1 MAVGR
6 ISGPLLKD
14 NLLRNGVN
22 LAFETSLLYLD
33 VKNGRVGIN
42 NAAPLYQLDV
52 IGTTQTTNIEA
63 ANQASL
69 ASFTLTGNTISSTS
83 PTINFVPSGVN
94 GVVYQG
100 RATIGTQLAMT
111 GNVISTVGTNVDL
124 IINTTGT
131 GQTKFNGN
139 VLVNGDLHATGS
151 ITADGSLT
159 LGDSN
164 TDNITFGGE
173 ITSDIIPDVNNTYS
187 LGSNPATSGK
197 QWLNI
202 YAQTGNIVNVNATNL
217 NTTTA
222 RTSALNFTGS
232 TISTINT
239 NTDINLIST
248 GTGGTQIGNVRFS
261 DNKITNIV
269 AGAVTTIEQVTPA
282 TTWTGTVTQG
292 TQLTFTGLIAGT
304 TLFVSS
310 SPTGGPPTPGPTPGL
325 IRKTYAGYPYFS
337 GGTVTDAINWFN
349 AQPSFTDQV
358 TLTSFAFS
366 GAYVPGN
373 YTTGPQSSS
382 SWEFTG
388 YFVPPVS
395 GVYQIQASGDDYAY
409 AILNGVNPSA
419 ANGITTVALTAGTPY
434 SLRVLYTNTI
444 SNGDLTIQWKNDS
457 TQTSFTGNFS
467 GVIVTSVISAGTIVP
482 GQLVTG
488 PGVQAGTYII
498 SNISGTGTSS
508 TSQWLINNSQ
518 AAAPTIMTATPL
530 ILTAS
535 AVTGTI
541 SYKMVVT
548 GGVSAGTYI
557 TGFGNG
563 SGGAGTY
570 YVTLTSLVASPTAMS
585 GTPLGG
591 YVKFTGTNGMVI
603 PIGTVGARPSQS
615 ETEQGMIR
623 YNTELNLVEMWT
635 GSAWFSVAGS
645 AAGVTADVAT
655 DIGIATALII
665 G

>member
-33 VKNGRVGIN
+33 VKNGRVGVN
-42 NAAPLYQLDV
+42 TATPLYQLDV
-52 IGTTQTTNIEA
+52 NGTTQTTNIEA
-63 ANQASL
+63 ANQAQL

-83 PTINFVPSGVN
+83 TTINFVPSGEN

-159 LGDSN
+159 LGDAN

-173 ITSDIIPDVNNTYS
+173 ITSDIIPDINNTYN
-187 LGSNPATSGK
+187 LGSVAK

-202 YAQTGNIVNVNATNL
+202 YAQNGNIVNANAIAL

-222 RTSALNFTGS
+222 RTSALDFTGS

-261 DNKITNIV
+261 DNKITNVV
-269 AGAVTTIEQVTPA
+269 AGAITTIEQVTPA
-282 TTWTGTVTQG
+282 TIWTGTVAQG
-292 TQLTFTGLIAGT
+292 VPITFTGLIAGT

-310 SPTGGPPTPGPTPGL
+310 SPTGDTPTPGPTPGL

-337 GGTVTDAINWFN
+337 GGTVTDAIIWFN
-349 AQPSFTDQV
+349 AQTGSTDQV
-358 TLTSFAFS
+358 TLTSFVFS
-366 GAYVPGN
+366 GAYVSGN
-373 YTTGPQSSS
+373 YTTGPQASS

-409 AILNGVNPSA
+409 AIVNGVNPPSA
-419 ANGITTVALTAGTPY
+419 NSATTVTLTAGTPY

-444 SNGDLTIQWKNDS
+444 GNGDLTIQWKNDS
-457 TQTSFTGNFS
+457 TQTSYTGNFS
-467 GVIVTSVISAGTIVP
+467 GIIVTTAISAGTIRP
-482 GQLVTG
+482 GQLITG
-488 PGVQAGTYII
+488 PGVQAGTYVV

-508 TSQWLINNSQ
+508 ASQWTVNNSQ
-518 AAAPTIMTATPL
+518 SVASTVVTATPIL
-530 ILTAS
+530 LTAS
-535 AVTGTI
+535 SVTGTI
-541 SYKMVVT
+541 SYKMVVV

-557 TGFGNG
+557 TGFGTG

-570 YVTLTSLVASPTAMS
+570 YVTLTSAVVSPTAMT

-591 YVKFTGTNGMVI
+591 YVKFTGTNGVVI
-603 PIGTVGARPSQS
+603 PIGTVGARPSQA

>member
-33 VKNGRVGIN
+33 VKNGRVGVN
-42 NAAPLYQLDV
+42 TATPLYQLDV
-52 IGTTQTTNIEA
+52 SGTTQTTNIEA

-83 PTINFVPSGVN
+83 TTINFVPSGAN

-139 VLVNGDLHATGS
+139 VLVNGNLHATGS

-159 LGDSN
+159 LGDAN

-173 ITSDIIPDVNNTYS
+173 ITSDIVPDINNTYN
-187 LGSNPATSGK
+187 LGSVAK
-197 QWLNI
+197 QWSNV
-202 YAQTGNIVNVNATNL
+202 YAQTGNIVNANATTL

-222 RTSALNFTGS
+222 RTSALDFTGS

-261 DNKITNIV
+261 DNKITNVV
-269 AGAVTTIEQVTPA
+269 AGAITTIEQVTPA
-282 TTWTGTVTQG
+282 TIWTGTVAQG
-292 TQLTFTGLIAGT
+292 VPITFTGLIAGT
-304 TLFVSS
+304 TLFVST
-310 SPTGGPPTPGPTPGL
+310 SPTGDTPTPGPTSGL

-337 GGTVTDAINWFN
+337 GGTVTDAITWFN
-349 AQPSFTDQV
+349 AQTGPTDQV
-358 TLTSFAFS
+358 TLTSFVFS
-366 GAYVPGN
+366 GSYVSGN
-373 YTTGPQSSS
+373 YTTGPQASS

-395 GVYQIQASGDDYAY
+395 GIYDIQATGDDYAY
-409 AILNGVNPSA
+409 AIVNGVNPSA
-419 ANGITTVALTAGTPY
+419 ANGATTVTLTAGTPY

-444 SNGDLTIQWKNDS
+444 GNGNLTIQWKNNS
-457 TQTSFTGNFS
+457 TQTSYTGNFS
-467 GVIVTSVISAGTIVP
+467 GIIVTTAISAGTIRP
-482 GQLVTG
+482 GQLLTG
-488 PGVQAGTYII
+488 PGVQAGTYVV

-508 TSQWLINNSQ
+508 SSQWTVNNSQ
-518 AAAPTIMTATPL
+518 SVASTVVTATPIL
-530 ILTAS
+530 LTAS
-535 AVTGTI
+535 SVTGTI
-541 SYKMVVT
+541 SYKMVVI

-557 TGFGNG
+557 TGLGTG
-563 SGGAGTY
+563 TGGAGTY
-570 YVTLTSLVASPTAMS
+570 YVTLTSAVASPTAMS

-591 YVKFTGTNGMVI
+591 YIKFTGTNGVVI

>member
-1 MAVGR
+1 MMAVGR

-33 VKNGRVGIN
+33 VKNSRVGVN
-42 NAAPLYQLDV
+42 NATPLYQLDV
-52 IGTTQTTNIEA
+52 NGTTQTTNIEA
-63 ANQASL
+63 ANQARL

-83 PTINFVPSGVN
+83 STINFVPSGTN

-111 GNVISTVGTNVDL
+111 DNVISTVGTNVDL
-124 IINTTGT
+124 VINTTGT

-159 LGDSN
+159 LGDAN

-173 ITSDIIPDVNNTYS
+173 ITSDIVPDVNNTYS
-187 LGSNPATSGK
+187 LGNIGK
-197 QWLNI
+197 QWLNV
-202 YAQTGNIVNVNATNL
+202 YAQTGNIATVNATNL

-222 RTSALNFTGS
+222 RTSALDFTGS

-269 AGAVTTIEQVTPA
+269 AGAITTIEQVTPS
-282 TTWTGTVTQG
+282 TTWTGTIAQG
-292 TQLTFTGLIAGT
+292 TPLTFDGLIGGT
-304 TLFVSS
+304 TLFVSTA
-310 SPTGGPPTPGPTPGL
+310 PT
-325 IRKTYAGYPYFS
+325 
-337 GGTVTDAINWFN
+337 
-349 AQPSFTDQV
+349 
-358 TLTSFAFS
+358 
-366 GAYVPGN
+366 
-373 YTTGPQSSS
+373 
-382 SWEFTG
+382 
-388 YFVPPVS
+388 
-395 GVYQIQASGDDYAY
+395 
-409 AILNGVNPSA
+409 
-419 ANGITTVALTAGTPY
+419 
-434 SLRVLYTNTI
+434 
-444 SNGDLTIQWKNDS
+444 
-457 TQTSFTGNFS
+457 
-467 GVIVTSVISAGTIVP
+467 GTIVP
-482 GQLVTG
+482 GQLLTG
-488 PGVQAGTYII
+488 PGVQAGTYIV

-508 TSQWLINNSQ
+508 TSQWLVNNSQ
-518 AAAPTIMTATPL
+518 AVAATIITATPL
-530 ILTAS
+530 VLTAT
-535 AVTGTI
+535 AVTGII
-541 SYKMVVT
+541 SYKMVIT

-570 YVTLTSLVASPTAMS
+570 YVTLTSLVASPTAMT

-591 YVKFTGTNGMVI
+591 YVKFTGTNGVVI
-603 PIGTVGARPSQS
+603 PVGTVGARPSQS

-635 GSAWFSVAGS
+635 GTAWFSVAGS

>member
-1 MAVGR
+1 MMAVGR

-33 VKNGRVGIN
+33 VKNGRVGVN
-42 NAAPLYQLDV
+42 TATPLYQLDV
-52 IGTTQTTNIEA
+52 NGTTQTTSIEA
-63 ANQASL
+63 ANQAAI

-83 PTINFVPSGVN
+83 TTINFVPSGAN

-159 LGDSN
+159 LGDAN

-173 ITSDIIPDVNNTYS
+173 INSDIVPDINNTYS
-187 LGSNPATSGK
+187 LGSVGK
-197 QWLNI
+197 QWLNV
-202 YAQTGNIVNVNATNL
+202 YAQNGNIVNANATTL

-222 RTSALNFTGS
+222 RTSALDFTGS

-248 GTGGTQIGNVRFS
+248 GSGGTQIGNVRFS

-282 TTWTGTVTQG
+282 TTWTGTVAQG
-292 TQLTFTGLIAGT
+292 VPLTFDGLIAGT
-304 TLFVSS
+304 TLFVSTA
-310 SPTGGPPTPGPTPGL
+310 PTGGTPTPGPTPGL
-325 IRKTYAGYPYFS
+325 IRKTYAGYPFFS
-337 GGTVTDAINWFN
+337 GGTVTDAITWFN
-349 AQPSFTDQV
+349 AQTNPTDQV
-358 TLTSFAFS
+358 TLTSFSFS
-366 GAYVPGN
+366 GAYVSGN
-373 YTTGPQSSS
+373 YTTGPQASS
-382 SWEFTG
+382 SWEFSG

-395 GVYQIQASGDDYAY
+395 GVYTISAVGDDYAF
-409 AILNGVNPSA
+409 AIVNGVNPPSQ
-419 ANGITTVALTAGTPY
+419 NNPTVVTLTAGIPY
-434 SLRVLYTNTI
+434 PLRVLYTNTI
-444 SNGDLTIQWKNDS
+444 GNGNLAIQWKNDS
-457 TQTSFTGNFS
+457 TQPSYTGNWS
-467 GVIVTSVISAGTIVP
+467 GVIVTTAISAGAIVP
-482 GQLVTG
+482 GQLLTG
-488 PGVQAGTYII
+488 PGVQAGTYIV
-498 SNISGTGTSS
+498 SNISGTGTST
-508 TSQWLINNSQ
+508 TSQWTVNNSQ
-518 AAAPTIMTATPL
+518 SVASTVITATPI

-535 AVTGTI
+535 SVTGTI

-557 TGFGNG
+557 TAFGNG
-563 SGGAGTY
+563 TGGAGTY
-570 YVTLTSLVASPTAMS
+570 YVTLTSLVASPTAMT

-591 YVKFTGTNGMVI
+591 YVKFTGTNGVVI

>member
-33 VKNGRVGIN
+33 VKNGRVGVN
-42 NAAPLYQLDV
+42 TATPLYQLDV
-52 IGTTQTTNIEA
+52 NGTTKTTNIEA
-63 ANQASL
+63 ANQATL

-83 PTINFVPSGVN
+83 PTINFVPSGAN

-159 LGDSN
+159 LGDAN

-173 ITSDIIPDVNNTYS
+173 ITSDIIPDINNTYN
-187 LGSNPATSGK
+187 LGSNVK

-202 YAQTGNIVNVNATNL
+202 YAQNGNIVNANATTL

-222 RTSALNFTGS
+222 RTSALDFTGS

-248 GTGGTQIGNVRFS
+248 GSGGTRIGNVRFS
-261 DNKITNIV
+261 DNKITNLV

-282 TTWTGTVTQG
+282 TTWTGTVAQG
-292 TQLTFTGLIAGT
+292 VPITFTGLIAGT
-304 TLFVSS
+304 TLFVST
-310 SPTGGPPTPGPTPGL
+310 SPTGNTPTPGPTPGL

-337 GGTVTDAINWFN
+337 GGTVTDAITWFN
-349 AQPSFTDQV
+349 AQTGPTDQV
-358 TLTSFAFS
+358 TLTSFVFS
-366 GAYVPGN
+366 GSYVSGN
-373 YTTGPQSSS
+373 YTTGPQASS

-395 GVYQIQASGDDYAY
+395 GIYDIQATGDDYAY
-409 AILNGVNPSA
+409 AIVNGINPSA
-419 ANGITTVALTAGTPY
+419 ANGATTVTLTAGTPY

-444 SNGDLTIQWKNDS
+444 GNGNLTIQWKNNS
-457 TQTSFTGNFS
+457 TQTSYTGNFS
-467 GVIVTSVISAGTIVP
+467 GIIVTTAISAGTIVP
-482 GQLVTG
+482 GQLLTG
-488 PGVQAGTYII
+488 PGVQAGTYVV

-508 TSQWLINNSQ
+508 SSQWTVNNSQ
-518 AAAPTIMTATPL
+518 SVASTVVTATPIL
-530 ILTAS
+530 LTAS
-535 AVTGTI
+535 SVTGLI

-557 TGFGNG
+557 TALG
-563 SGGAGTY
+563 SGTGGAGTY
-570 YVTLTSLVASPTAMS
+570 YVTLTSAVSSPTAMS

-591 YVKFTGTNGMVI
+591 YVKFTGTNGVVI

>member
-33 VKNGRVGIN
+33 VKNGRVGVN
-42 NAAPLYQLDV
+42 TATPLYQLDV
-52 IGTTQTTNIEA
+52 NGTTQTTNIEA
-63 ANQASL
+63 ANQAAI

-83 PTINFVPSGVN
+83 TTINFVPSGAN

-159 LGDSN
+159 LGDAN

-173 ITSDIIPDVNNTYS
+173 INSDIVPDINNTYS
-187 LGSNPATSGK
+187 LGSVGK
-197 QWLNI
+197 QWLNV
-202 YAQTGNIVNVNATNL
+202 YAQNGNIVNANATTL

-222 RTSALNFTGS
+222 RTSALDFTGS

-248 GTGGTQIGNVRFS
+248 GSGGTQIGNVRFS
-261 DNKITNIV
+261 DNKITNVV

-282 TTWTGTVTQG
+282 TTWTGTVAQG
-292 TQLTFTGLIAGT
+292 VPLTFTGLIAGT
-304 TLFVSS
+304 TLFVSTA
-310 SPTGGPPTPGPTPGL
+310 PT
-325 IRKTYAGYPYFS
+325 
-337 GGTVTDAINWFN
+337 
-349 AQPSFTDQV
+349 
-358 TLTSFAFS
+358 
-366 GAYVPGN
+366 
-373 YTTGPQSSS
+373 
-382 SWEFTG
+382 
-388 YFVPPVS
+388 
-395 GVYQIQASGDDYAY
+395 
-409 AILNGVNPSA
+409 
-419 ANGITTVALTAGTPY
+419 
-434 SLRVLYTNTI
+434 
-444 SNGDLTIQWKNDS
+444 
-457 TQTSFTGNFS
+457 
-467 GVIVTSVISAGTIVP
+467 GTIVP
-482 GQLVTG
+482 GQLLTG
-488 PGVQAGTYII
+488 PGVQAGTYIV

-508 TSQWLINNSQ
+508 ASQWLVNNSQ
-518 AAAPTIMTATPL
+518 AAASTTMTATPL
-530 ILTAS
+530 VLTATS
-535 AVTGTI
+535 VTGTI
-541 SYKMVVT
+541 SYKMVVS

-570 YVTLTSLVASPTAMS
+570 YVTLTSPVVSPTAMT

-591 YVKFTGTNGMVI
+591 YVKITGTNGVVI

>member
-33 VKNGRVGIN
+33 VKNGRVGVN
-42 NAAPLYQLDV
+42 TATPLYQLDV
-52 IGTTQTTNIEA
+52 SGTTQTTNIEA

-83 PTINFVPSGVN
+83 TTINFVPSGTN

-139 VLVNGDLHATGS
+139 VLVNGNLHATGS

-159 LGDSN
+159 LGDAS

-173 ITSDIIPDVNNTYS
+173 ITSDIIPDINNTYN
-187 LGSNPATSGK
+187 LGSATK
-197 QWLNI
+197 QWANI
-202 YAQTGNIVNVNATNL
+202 YAQTGNIVNANATAL

-222 RTSALNFTGS
+222 RTSALDFTGS

-261 DNKITNIV
+261 DNKITNVV

-282 TTWTGTVTQG
+282 TTWTGTVAQG
-292 TQLTFTGLIAGT
+292 VPITFTGLIAGT
-304 TLFVSS
+304 TLFVST
-310 SPTGGPPTPGPTPGL
+310 SPTGDTPTPGSTPGL

-337 GGTVTDAINWFN
+337 GGTVSDAITWFD
-349 AQPSFTDQV
+349 AQTVFTDQV
-358 TLTSFAFS
+358 TLTAFAFS
-366 GAYVPGN
+366 GSYVSGN
-373 YTTGPQSSS
+373 YTTGPLSSS
-382 SWEFTG
+382 SWEFSG

-395 GVYQIQASGDDYAY
+395 GVYQIQATGDDYAY
-409 AILNGVNPSA
+409 AILNGVNPTA
-419 ANGITTVALTAGTPY
+419 ANGITTATLTAGIPY

-444 SNGDLTIQWKNDS
+444 SNGTLTIQWKNDS

-467 GVIVTSVISAGTIVP
+467 GVIVTTAISAGTIRP
-482 GQLVTG
+482 GQLITG
-488 PGVQAGTYII
+488 PGVQAGTYVV
-498 SNISGTGTSS
+498 SNISGTGTSAA
-508 TSQWLINNSQ
+508 SQWTVNNSQ
-518 AAAPTIMTATPL
+518 AVASTVVTATPML
-530 ILTAS
+530 LTAS
-535 AVTGTI
+535 SVTGTI
-541 SYKMVVT
+541 SYKMVVI
-548 GGVSAGTYI
+548 GGVSTGTYI
-557 TGFGNG
+557 TGFGTG
-563 SGGAGTY
+563 TGGAGTY
-570 YVTLTSLVASPTAMS
+570 YVTLTSAVASPTAML

-591 YVKFTGTNGMVI
+591 YVKFTGTNGVVI

>member
-33 VKNGRVGIN
+33 VKNGRVGVN
-42 NAAPLYQLDV
+42 NATPLYQLDV
-52 IGTTQTTNIEA
+52 IGTTKTTNIEA
-63 ANQASL
+63 ANQAQL

-83 PTINFVPSGVN
+83 TTINFVPSGAN

-159 LGDSN
+159 LGDAN

-173 ITSDIIPDVNNTYS
+173 ITSDIVPDINNTYN
-187 LGSNPATSGK
+187 LGSVAK

-202 YAQTGNIVNVNATNL
+202 YAQNGNIVNANATTL

-222 RTSALNFTGS
+222 RTSALDFTGS

-248 GTGGTQIGNVRFS
+248 GTGGTRIGNVRFS
-261 DNKITNIV
+261 DNKITNLV
-269 AGAVTTIEQVTPA
+269 AGAITTIEQVTPS
-282 TTWTGTVTQG
+282 TTWTGTVAQG
-292 TQLTFTGLIAGT
+292 VPITFTGLIAGT

-310 SPTGGPPTPGPTPGL
+310 SPTGDTPTPGPTPGL

-337 GGTVTDAINWFN
+337 GGTVTDAIIWFN
-349 AQPSFTDQV
+349 AQTGSTDQV
-358 TLTSFAFS
+358 TLTSFVFS
-366 GAYVPGN
+366 GAYVSGN
-373 YTTGPQSSS
+373 YTTGPQASS

-395 GVYQIQASGDDYAY
+395 GVYQIQASGNDYAY
-409 AILNGVNPSA
+409 AIVNGVNPPSA
-419 ANGITTVALTAGTPY
+419 NSATTVTLTAGTPY

-444 SNGDLTIQWKNDS
+444 GNGDLTIQWKNDS
-457 TQTSFTGNFS
+457 TQTSYTGNFS
-467 GVIVTSVISAGTIVP
+467 GIIVTTAISAGTIRP
-482 GQLVTG
+482 GQLITG
-488 PGVQAGTYII
+488 PGVQAGTYVV

-508 TSQWLINNSQ
+508 ASQWTVNNSQ
-518 AAAPTIMTATPL
+518 SVASTVVTATPIL
-530 ILTAS
+530 LTAS
-535 AVTGTI
+535 SVTGTI
-541 SYKMVVT
+541 SYKMVVV

-557 TGFGNG
+557 TGFGTG

-570 YVTLTSLVASPTAMS
+570 YVTLTSAVASPTAMT

-591 YVKFTGTNGMVI
+591 YVKFTGTNGVVI

>member
-52 IGTTQTTNIEA
+52 IGTTRTTTIEA
-63 ANQASL
+63 TNQASL

-83 PTINFVPSGVN
+83 PTINFVPSGAN

-159 LGDSN
+159 LGDAN
-164 TDNITFGGE
+164 TDNVTFGGE
-173 ITSDIIPDVNNTYS
+173 ITSDIIPDITNTYS
-187 LGSNPATSGK
+187 LGNSVK

-202 YAQTGNIVNVNATNL
+202 YAQTGNIVNANATNL
-217 NTTTA
+217 NTTNA
-222 RTSALNFTGS
+222 RTSAIDFTGS

-261 DNKITNIV
+261 DNKITNVV

-282 TTWTGTVTQG
+282 TTWTGTIAQG

-304 TLFVSS
+304 TLFVSTA
-310 SPTGGPPTPGPTPGL
+310 PT
-325 IRKTYAGYPYFS
+325 
-337 GGTVTDAINWFN
+337 
-349 AQPSFTDQV
+349 
-358 TLTSFAFS
+358 
-366 GAYVPGN
+366 
-373 YTTGPQSSS
+373 
-382 SWEFTG
+382 
-388 YFVPPVS
+388 
-395 GVYQIQASGDDYAY
+395 
-409 AILNGVNPSA
+409 
-419 ANGITTVALTAGTPY
+419 
-434 SLRVLYTNTI
+434 
-444 SNGDLTIQWKNDS
+444 
-457 TQTSFTGNFS
+457 
-467 GVIVTSVISAGTIVP
+467 GTIVP
-482 GQLVTG
+482 GQLLTG
-488 PGVQAGTYII
+488 PGVQAGTFIV

-508 TSQWLINNSQ
+508 TSQWTVNNSQ
-518 AAAPTIMTATPL
+518 AVASTTITATPL

-535 AVTGTI
+535 SVTGVI

-563 SGGAGTY
+563 TGGAGTY

-591 YVKFTGTNGMVI
+591 YVKFTGTNGVVI
-603 PIGTVGARPSQS
+603 PVGTVGARPSQA

>member
-52 IGTTQTTNIEA
+52 NGTTKTTTLEA
-63 ANQASL
+63 ANQATL

-83 PTINFVPSGVN
+83 STINFVPSGAN

-139 VLVNGDLHATGS
+139 VLVNGNLHATGS
-151 ITADGSLT
+151 ITANGSLT
-159 LGDSN
+159 LGDAN

-173 ITSDIIPDVNNTYS
+173 ITSDIIPDINNTYS
-187 LGSNPATSGK
+187 LGSNTK

-217 NTTTA
+217 YTTTA

-261 DNKITNIV
+261 DNKITNVV

-282 TTWTGTVTQG
+282 STWTGTVVQG
-292 TQLTFTGLIAGT
+292 TPLTFTGLIAGT

-310 SPTGGPPTPGPTPGL
+310 SPTGATPTPGPTPGL
-325 IRKTYAGYPYFS
+325 IRRTHAGYPFFS
-337 GGTVTDAINWFN
+337 GGTVTDAITWFD
-349 AQPSFTDQV
+349 AQTNPTDQV
-358 TLTSFAFS
+358 TLTAFSFS
-366 GAYVPGN
+366 GAYVSGN
-373 YTTGPQSSS
+373 YTTGPQPSS

-388 YFVPPVS
+388 YFIPPVS
-395 GVYQIQASGDDYAY
+395 GVYQIQASGNDYAF
-409 AILNGVNPSA
+409 AIVNGVNPPSQ
-419 ANGITTVALTAGTPY
+419 NSPTTVTLTAGTPY

-444 SNGDLTIQWKNDS
+444 GNGDLTIQWKNDS
-457 TQTSFTGNFS
+457 TQTSYTGNFS
-467 GVIVTSVISAGTIVP
+467 GVIVTTVISAGTIVP
-482 GQLVTG
+482 GQLLTG
-488 PGVQAGTYII
+488 PGVQAGTYIV

-508 TSQWLINNSQ
+508 ASQWLVNNSQ
-518 AAAPTIMTATPL
+518 TAAATIMTVTPML
-530 ILTAS
+530 LTAS

-557 TGFGNG
+557 TGFGSG
-563 SGGAGTY
+563 TGGAGTY
-570 YVTLTSLVASPTAMS
+570 YVTLTTPVASSTAMS

-591 YVKFTGTNGMVI
+591 YVKFTGTNGVVI
-603 PIGTVGARPSQS
+603 PVGTVGARPSQS

>member
-33 VKNGRVGIN
+33 VKNSRVGVN

-52 IGTTQTTNIEA
+52 NGTTQTTNLEA
-63 ANQASL
+63 ANQASI

-83 PTINFVPSGVN
+83 STINFAPSGSN

-159 LGDSN
+159 LGDAN

-173 ITSDIIPDVNNTYS
+173 ITSDIVPDVNNTYS
-187 LGSNPATSGK
+187 LGNIGK
-197 QWLNI
+197 QWLNV
-202 YAQTGNIVNVNATNL
+202 YAQTGNIVTVNATNL

-222 RTSALNFTGS
+222 RTSALDFTGS

-282 TTWTGTVTQG
+282 TTWTGTVAQG
-292 TQLTFTGLIAGT
+292 TALTFDGLIAGT
-304 TLFVSS
+304 TLFVSTA
-310 SPTGGPPTPGPTPGL
+310 PT
-325 IRKTYAGYPYFS
+325 
-337 GGTVTDAINWFN
+337 
-349 AQPSFTDQV
+349 
-358 TLTSFAFS
+358 
-366 GAYVPGN
+366 
-373 YTTGPQSSS
+373 
-382 SWEFTG
+382 
-388 YFVPPVS
+388 
-395 GVYQIQASGDDYAY
+395 
-409 AILNGVNPSA
+409 
-419 ANGITTVALTAGTPY
+419 
-434 SLRVLYTNTI
+434 
-444 SNGDLTIQWKNDS
+444 
-457 TQTSFTGNFS
+457 
-467 GVIVTSVISAGTIVP
+467 GTIVP
-482 GQLVTG
+482 GQLLSG
-488 PGVQAGTYII
+488 PGVQAGTYIV

-508 TSQWLINNSQ
+508 TSQWLVNNSQ
-518 AAAPTIMTATPL
+518 AVAGTILTATPL
-530 ILTAS
+530 VLTAAS
-535 AVTGTI
+535 VTGVI

-563 SGGAGTY
+563 TGGAGTY

-591 YVKFTGTNGMVI
+591 YVKFTGTNGVVI
-603 PIGTVGARPSQS
+603 PVGTVGARPSQS

>member
-33 VKNGRVGIN
+33 VKNGRVGVN
-42 NAAPLYQLDV
+42 TATPLYQLDV
-52 IGTTQTTNIEA
+52 NGTTRTTTIEA
-63 ANQASL
+63 ANQATL

-83 PTINFVPSGVN
+83 STINFVPSGAN

-151 ITADGSLT
+151 ITADGNLT
-159 LGDSN
+159 LGDAN

-173 ITSDIIPDVNNTYS
+173 ITSDIVPDINNTYN
-187 LGSNPATSGK
+187 LGSSIK
-197 QWLNI
+197 KWLNI
-202 YAQTGNIVNVNATNL
+202 YAQTGNIVNANAVNL
-217 NTTTA
+217 YTTTA
-222 RTSALNFTGS
+222 RTSALDFTGS

-261 DNKITNIV
+261 DNKITNVV

-292 TQLTFTGLIAGT
+292 TALTFTGLIAGT
-304 TLFVSS
+304 TLFVSTA
-310 SPTGGPPTPGPTPGL
+310 PT
-325 IRKTYAGYPYFS
+325 
-337 GGTVTDAINWFN
+337 
-349 AQPSFTDQV
+349 
-358 TLTSFAFS
+358 
-366 GAYVPGN
+366 
-373 YTTGPQSSS
+373 
-382 SWEFTG
+382 
-388 YFVPPVS
+388 
-395 GVYQIQASGDDYAY
+395 
-409 AILNGVNPSA
+409 
-419 ANGITTVALTAGTPY
+419 
-434 SLRVLYTNTI
+434 
-444 SNGDLTIQWKNDS
+444 
-457 TQTSFTGNFS
+457 
-467 GVIVTSVISAGTIVP
+467 GTIVP
-482 GQLVTG
+482 GQLLTG
-488 PGVQAGTYII
+488 PGVQAGTYIV
-498 SNISGTGTSS
+498 SNISGTGTGS
-508 TSQWLINNSQ
+508 TSQWTVNNTQTVAS
-518 AAAPTIMTATPL
+518 TTMTATPL

-535 AVTGTI
+535 SVTGTI

-557 TGFGNG
+557 TGFGTG
-563 SGGAGTY
+563 SGSAGTY
-570 YVTLTSLVASPTAMS
+570 YVTLTSLVPLSTAMS

-591 YVKFTGTNGMVI
+591 YVKFTGTNGVVI
-603 PIGTVGARPSQS
+603 PVGTVGARPSQS
-615 ETEQGMIR
+615 EAEQGMIR

>member
-42 NAAPLYQLDV
+42 NATPLYQLDV

-83 PTINFVPSGVN
+83 STINFVPSGAN

-131 GQTKFNGN
+131 GQTRFNGN

-151 ITADGSLT
+151 ITADGNLT

-164 TDNITFGGE
+164 TDNVTFGGE
-173 ITSDIIPDVNNTYS
+173 ITSDIVPDITNTYS
-187 LGSNPATSGK
+187 LGSSVK

-202 YAQTGNIVNVNATNL
+202 YAQTGNVVNVNATNL

-222 RTSALNFTGS
+222 RTSALDFTSS

-261 DNKITNIV
+261 DNKITNVV

-304 TLFVSS
+304 TLFVSTA
-310 SPTGGPPTPGPTPGL
+310 PT
-325 IRKTYAGYPYFS
+325 
-337 GGTVTDAINWFN
+337 
-349 AQPSFTDQV
+349 
-358 TLTSFAFS
+358 
-366 GAYVPGN
+366 
-373 YTTGPQSSS
+373 
-382 SWEFTG
+382 
-388 YFVPPVS
+388 
-395 GVYQIQASGDDYAY
+395 
-409 AILNGVNPSA
+409 
-419 ANGITTVALTAGTPY
+419 
-434 SLRVLYTNTI
+434 
-444 SNGDLTIQWKNDS
+444 
-457 TQTSFTGNFS
+457 
-467 GVIVTSVISAGTIVP
+467 GTIVP
-482 GQLVTG
+482 GQLLTG
-488 PGVQAGTYII
+488 PSVQASTYIV

-508 TSQWLINNSQ
+508 TSQWTVNNTQTVAST
-518 AAAPTIMTATPL
+518 TITATPL

-535 AVTGTI
+535 SVTGTI

-563 SGGAGTY
+563 SGGGGTY
-570 YVTLTSLVASPTAMS
+570 YVTLTSLVATPTAMS

-591 YVKFTGTNGMVI
+591 YVKFTGTNGVVI
-603 PIGTVGARPSQS
+603 PVGTVGARPSQA
-615 ETEQGMIR
+615 EAEQGMIR

-655 DIGIATALII
+655 DIGIATTLIF